1 VFYLLLPLVVHLSVI
16 MRWVADFD
24 GLPLR
29 RGDAGDVVVRLAA
42 ASFSLVHAASI
53 ATADAQN
60 DEDNEKET
68 RKADADNCC

>member
-1 VFYLLLPLVVHLSVI
+1 MFYLVLPLVVHLSVI
-16 MRWVADFD
+16 MRWVDDFD

-42 ASFSLVHAASI
+42 ASFFLVHANSI